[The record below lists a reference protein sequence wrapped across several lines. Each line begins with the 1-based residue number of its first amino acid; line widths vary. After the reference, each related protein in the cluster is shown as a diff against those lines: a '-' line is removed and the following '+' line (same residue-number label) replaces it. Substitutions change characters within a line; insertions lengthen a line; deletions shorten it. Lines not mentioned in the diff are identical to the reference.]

1 MSIHKTL
8 VLSVFSLVLLASC
21 TSLIKPRVKTELR
34 SLKGGEFVLD
44 STHASLLFKVK
55 HLDLSYYIGRFN
67 NFEANLSF
75 DPEKLLE
82 TRLQAIVNMSSVDSN
97 DAELE
102 STLKSSGWFD
112 VERYPQAYFSTE
124 SVKVLSDDSF
134 IFTGILEWRGQKH
147 PIELKAVFLGGANNM
162 LTGKY
167 TLGFTATGT
176 MLRSQFGVDKYLGL
190 VADKITLNIDAE
202 FQRIVTR

>member
-1 MSIHKTL
+1 MSIHKSFTL
-8 VLSVFSLVLLASC
+8 FALFILLLASC

-44 STHASLLFKVK
+44 TKHASLLFKVK

-67 NFEANLSF
+67 RFEANLSF
-75 DPEKLLE
+75 DPEKLEE
-82 TRLQAIVNMSSVDSN
+82 TRLEAVVDVASVDSN
-97 DAELE
+97 DEELE

-124 SVKVLSDDSF
+124 SVEVLEDDSF
-134 IFTGILEWRGQKH
+134 IFTGILEWRDERH
-147 PIELKAVFLGGANNM
+147 PIQLKAVFLGGANNI

-167 TLGFTATGT
+167 TLGFTATGK

-190 VADKITLNIDAE
+190 VADEITLNIDAE
-202 FQRIVTR
+202 FQKTSVR